1 MVVDTVHGNR
11 PAAGEERFAGLF
23 HQYKNLVFKTAFLL
37 LSDYQEAEDA
47 LQEVFLRVY
56 KALPTFDLERGAFT
70 TWLYRITVNYCLD
83 RRRRHRP
90 VILPLDKVRSLAGAD
105 PPRFAEKAENADAVL
120 QAVERLSDKLRTV
133 LVLRYYLD
141 LPYKEIAE
149 VLELP
154 EGTVKSRLDL
164 ALKTLRRVLESDNRL
179 LVEEEA
185 DR

>member
-1 MVVDTVHGNR
+1 MDTGHGHQPVDN
-11 PAAGEERFAGLF
+11 EELFARLF

-37 LSDYQEAEDA
+37 LNDQGEAEDA

-56 KALPTFDLERGAFT
+56 KALPTFDLEKGAFT
-70 TWLYRITVNYCLD
+70 TWLYRITVNHCLD

-90 VILPLDKVRSLAGAD
+90 IVLPLDTVRSLAGAD
-105 PPRFAEKAENADAVL
+105 PPRFAERTENEDAVS
-120 QAVERLSDKLRTV
+120 QAMERLSDKLRAV
-133 LVLRYYLD
+133 LILRYYLD

-149 VLELP
+149 VLEIP

-164 ALKTLRRVLESDNRL
+164 ALKTLRRVLESGSRL
-179 LVEEEA
+179 LAEEGT